1 MTEKEI
7 LRYFARMKGIS
18 FEGNTEGGHNV
29 SVYDNNGDEIA
40 MLCPRFNIISFY
52 DESIFFNKVTPA
64 IIKEKIKNFA
74 IREKLYAI
82 QERIVKANGDFV

>member
-7 LRYFARMKGIS
+7 LRYFARMKGIT

-29 SVYDNNGDEIA
+29 SVYDTNGDEIA

>member
-7 LRYFARMKGIS
+7 LRYFARMNGITL
-18 FEGNTEGGHNV
+18 EGNTEGGHNV
-29 SVYDNNGDEIA
+29 SVYDENGDEIA

-52 DESIFFNKVTPA
+52 DENIFFNKVTIA

-74 IREKLYAI
+74 IREKLYKI

>member
-7 LRYFARMKGIS
+7 LRYFARMNGIEL
-18 FEGNTEGGHNV
+18 EGNTEGGHNV
-29 SVYDNNGDEIA
+29 SVYDKNGDEIA

-82 QERIVKANGDFV
+82 QERIVKANGDFI